1 MNLEQMKA
9 ALAAKQKRAEELKGL
24 ITGEK
29 DTAKLEALAKE
40 AETNANERAELTAEI
55 NVELRKQAE
64 SAISKNPMPVG
75 KVADEHKNEVVPT
88 YSRRGAISLLLGCA
102 ARKHS
107 ITDVQ
112 ARALGTAL
120 TTTADT
126 FVAATE
132 SVNGVNNGG
141 IFIKTS
147 ILLDLL
153 AEEKKLTP
161 IMDAIIFKNV
171 PGLLVFPYRESRGSA
186 EAKAEGKGTG
196 ETPEKW
202 AQLSLVAGYLQ
213 IKVPVTDEL
222 LDLTDFDFGTY
233 LADQIVQD
241 LSEDWSADFIY
252 GTGANNHIA
261 GITLGLTAKTYAAGK
276 ELATLEASIKTL
288 KGKYR
293 NGAVIYCAQDLF
305 DTCRFAKNSD
315 GDYIVPFFSND
326 SITVAGALPIK
337 VDETLKDG
345 EFIIG
350 NVGRF
355 YIVNLLNSIHL
366 ETKRD
371 VDEGIT
377 TYIAKQHAAGKAVP
391 NAFVYGKAA

>member
-9 ALAAKQKRAEELKGL
+9 ALAEKQKRAEELKGL

-40 AETNANERAELTAEI
+40 AETNANARAELTAEI

-64 SAISKNPMPVG
+64 SAITKNPMPVG

-88 YSRRGAISLLLGCA
+88 YSKRGAISLLLGCA

-141 IFIKTS
+141 IFIKTN

-241 LSEDWSADFIY
+241 LSEDWSTDFIY
-252 GTGANNHIA
+252 GTGASNHIA
-261 GITLGLTAKTYAAGK
+261 GITLGLTAKTYTAGK
-276 ELATLEASIKTL
+276 ELATLEASIKSL

-377 TYIAKQHAAGKAVP
+377 TYVAKQHAAGKAVP